1 MQTIDRR
8 TRSDADVEDVDA
20 ETWFSERLP
29 TLHCQLAARGV
40 RHLGLP
46 PLAFDIDGLE
56 RTLVVEDDTLVAV
69 PGIADGAIVLGL
81 SAEQFSDWTQ
91 ELRTMVAFWT
101 ARDARMQGSD
111 DDFLAWDC
119 VWRALVEAWPV
130 HEPGALTFT
139 DRHGEPL
146 DLRRSFAPD
155 DDPADIA
162 HFLREAGFLHLRG
175 WLDPADM
182 ATIADDID
190 RAVPEYAKGDGR
202 SWWAQTN
209 DGVDRLVRL
218 QHFHQHSPTT
228 LAMLDGPIW
237 ERLRTILA
245 GDVDELVGRA
255 RDTNCIEALIKPL
268 GVVKGISDVP
278 WHRDCSFGRHTYGC
292 AGTTVGVSVT
302 AGGEGT
308 GQLRV
313 VAGSHR
319 ANVPSTGITHIQ
331 DLPVMPLPTDVGD
344 LTVHL
349 SCTLHEAMPPV
360 TAPRKVLY
368 TGFGLPV
375 PEGAVGRKSPVLAKL
390 REEAHLLRDQ
400 PPSPV
405 KVPSR

>member
-8 TRSDADVEDVDA
+8 TRSDADVETVEV
-20 ETWFSERLP
+20 ETWFTERLP
-29 TLHCQLAARGV
+29 GLHTALAARGM

-46 PLAFDIDGLE
+46 PLAVDVDGLQ
-56 RTLVVEDDTLVAV
+56 RTFTVDGDELVAV
-69 PGIADGAIVLGL
+69 PGILDGAIVLGMT
-81 SAEQFSDWTQ
+81 AEQFSDWTQ

-101 ARDARMQGSD
+101 ARDARMEGRD

-119 VWRALVEAWPV
+119 VWRALVDGWPV
-130 HEPGALTFT
+130 HEPGALTFL
-139 DRHGEPL
+139 DRAGEPL
-146 DLRRSFAPD
+146 DLQQAFGPD

-182 ATIADDID
+182 AEIDEDIE
-190 RAVPEYAKGDGR
+190 RAVPEYSKGDGR

-228 LAMLDGPIW
+228 LAMLDGPVW
-237 ERLRTILA
+237 DRLRQVLG
-245 GDVDELVGRA
+245 GDVDELVGRP

-292 AGTTVGVSVT
+292 AGTTVGISVT
-302 AGGEGT
+302 AGQDGT

-331 DLPVMPLPTDVGD
+331 DLPVIPLPTEAGD

-349 SCTLHEAMPPV
+349 SCTLHEATPP
-360 TAPRKVLY
+360 TIGPRKVMY

-375 PEGAVGRKSPVLAKL
+375 ADGAVGRRSPALAQL
-390 REEAHLLRDQ
+390 RENAHLLRDQ
-400 PPSPV
+400 PPSPLA
-405 KVPSR
+405 SR

>member
-8 TRSDADVEDVDA
+8 TRTDADVEVVDA
-20 ETWFSERLP
+20 PTWFATRLP
-29 TLHCQLAARGV
+29 TLHVELAARGM
-40 RHLGLP
+40 RHLRLP
-46 PLAFDIDGLE
+46 PLAVDVDGFQ
-56 RTLVVEDDTLVAV
+56 RTLIVDGDALVAV
-69 PGIADGAIVLGL
+69 PGVVPGAIVLGL
-81 SAEQFSDWTQ
+81 TAGQFSDWAQ
-91 ELRTMVAFWT
+91 ELRTMVACWT
-101 ARDARMQGSD
+101 ARDARMEGPD
-111 DDFLAWDC
+111 DAFIAWDC
-119 VWRALVEAWPV
+119 VWRALVDGWPV
-130 HEPGALTFT
+130 HEPGAITFA
-139 DRHGEPL
+139 DRDGKPL
-146 DLRRSFAPD
+146 DLRRAFAPD

-190 RAVPEYAKGDGR
+190 HAVPHYSQGDGR

-228 LAMLDGPIW
+228 LALLDGPVW
-237 ERLRTILA
+237 DRLRRVLG
-245 GDVDELVGRA
+245 GDVDELVGRDRA
-255 RDTNCIEALIKPL
+255 TNCIEALIKPL

-292 AGTTVGVSVT
+292 AGITVGVSVT

-331 DLPVMPLPTDVGD
+331 DLPVVPLPTEAGD

-349 SCTLHEAMPPV
+349 SCTLHEAMPPLR
-360 TAPRKVLY
+360 APRKVMY
-368 TGFGLPV
+368 TGFGLPQ
-375 PEGAVGRKSPVLAKL
+375 PEGTVGRRSPALAQL
-390 REEAHLLRDQ
+390 REQAHLLRDQ

-405 KVPSR
+405 AAR